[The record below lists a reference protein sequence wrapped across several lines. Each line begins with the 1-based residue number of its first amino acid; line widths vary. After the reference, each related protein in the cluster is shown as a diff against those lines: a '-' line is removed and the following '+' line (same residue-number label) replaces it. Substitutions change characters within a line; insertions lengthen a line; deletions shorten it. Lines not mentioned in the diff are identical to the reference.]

1 MMQRKEKGGVATFE
15 PKWVGVHPAPIS
27 PKLPLTCVLC
37 IQDICGPTDTFKHSH
52 HKTPYAPPHIH
63 IIYIEREI
71 ERGLSLVGANS
82 PHPPR
87 HQVTTFAPFSCLILC
102 LCIRTCPSPLT
113 YCLPSVYYDT
123 QIMGLVACD
132 ICASHIPC
140 TSIYLIH
147 VIHEM
152 DLIFFT

>member
-37 IQDICGPTDTFKHSH
+37 IQDISGPRDTFKQSH
-52 HKTPYAPPHIH
+52 HKTPYAPHIH
-63 IIYIEREI
+63 VIYIYIEREI
-71 ERGLSLVGANS
+71 ERGLSLAGANS

-102 LCIRTCPSPLT
+102 LCIQTCPSPLT
-113 YCLPSVYYDT
+113 YCLPPVHDT
-123 QIMGLVACD
+123 QIMGLLLVNLCFSYSMY
-132 ICASHIPC
+132 IH
-140 TSIYLIH
+140 LIQ
-147 VIHEM
+147 VMHEM